1 MCGPC
6 QCRVRTC
13 RWEESAD
20 GLQLK
25 AGVFKEDYIA
35 IVMKEL
41 LRGLDYLHA
50 QGKMHR
56 DIKGQ
61 HGELN

>member
-1 MCGPC
+1 M
-6 QCRVRTC
+6 
-13 RWEESAD
+13 
-20 GLQLK
+20 
-25 AGVFKEDYIA
+25 FKEDYIA

-56 DIKGQ
+56 DIKGMSCANSVS
-61 HGELN
+61 GTG